1 VTASLIEAHLRRRER
16 WKAIEI
22 VFWLALVANIFVV
35 PSRAAL
41 VNEILINGLFALSL
55 DLILGFAGIVSL
67 GHAAFF
73 GLGAYAAAILAN
85 AGYANPLLGLAAGA
99 VLASL
104 LGLVTAPLLLRGA
117 DLTRLMVTLGVALL
131 LGELANSNAWLTGG
145 ADGLNFSMD
154 PLFGM
159 LPIGSIGVGPR
170 NAALYSLAILFLLFV
185 LARRLVQSPFGLSL
199 AAIRENRLRA
209 GALGIATRRRIFTI
223 YALAAAYAGV
233 AGALLAQTT
242 AIASL
247 DLFDFH
253 RSADV
258 MLMLI
263 IGGGGYL
270 YGGVIGAAVFIVMKN
285 VISEQTPEY
294 WEFWIGL
301 LLVVLVLVGRERIAA
316 HLKRSASLLFK
327 RERVA

>member
-16 WKAIEI
+16 WRTVEI
-22 VFWLALVANIFVV
+22 VFWLALVGLIYAM

-41 VNEILINGLFALSL
+41 VNEILIDGLFAVSL

-73 GLGAYAAAILAN
+73 GLGAYSAAILAN
-85 AGYANPLLGLAAGA
+85 AGYANPLLGLVAGA
-99 VLASL
+99 VPAAI
-104 LGLVTAPLLLRGA
+104 LGLAAAPLLLRGA
-117 DLTRLMVTLGVALL
+117 DLTRLMVTMGVALL
-131 LGELANSNAWLTGG
+131 LGELANRNAWLTGG

-154 PLFGM
+154 ALFGA

-170 NAALYSLAILFLLFV
+170 NAALYSLAALFLLFA

-209 GALGIATRRRIFTI
+209 GALGIPTSRRIFAI

-242 AIASL
+242 AIVSL

-253 RSADV
+253 RSAEV

-270 YGGVIGAAVFIVMKN
+270 YGGLIGAAAFIVLKN

-316 HLKRSASLLFK
+316 HLKRSLSHLLH
-327 RERVA
+327 RARAA

>member
-270 YGGVIGAAVFIVMKN
+270 YGGPIGAAVFIVLKN
-285 VISEQTPEY
+285 VISERTPEY

-301 LLVVLVLVGRERIAA
+301 LLVVLVLVGRERIGARLRRA
-316 HLKRSASLLFK
+316 LSFLTR
-327 RERVA
+327 REGVA

>member
-16 WKAIEI
+16 WKAVEFL
-22 VFWLALVANIFVV
+22 FWLAPVAFILLA

-41 VNEILINGLFALSL
+41 VNEIIINGLFALSL

-67 GHAAFF
+67 GQAAFF
-73 GLGAYAAAILAN
+73 GLGAYTAAILAN
-85 AGYANPLLGLAAGA
+85 AGYANPLLGLVAGA
-99 VLASL
+99 VPAAV
-104 LGLVTAPLLLRGA
+104 LGFATAPLLLRGA
-117 DLTRLMVTLGVALL
+117 DLTRLMVTMGVALM
-131 LGELANSNAWLTGG
+131 LGEIANRNGWLTGG

-154 PLFGM
+154 PLFGF

-170 NAALYSLAILFLLFV
+170 NAALYSLAVMFLLFV
-185 LARRLVQSPFGLSL
+185 LARRLVQSPFGFSL

-209 GALGIATRRRIFTI
+209 GALGISTPRRIFAI
-223 YALAAAYAGV
+223 YTLAAAYAGV
-233 AGALLAQTT
+233 AGALLAETT

-270 YGGVIGAAVFIVMKN
+270 YGGPLGAAAFIVLKN
-285 VISEQTPEY
+285 VIAEQTPEY

-301 LLVVLVLVGRERIAA
+301 ALIVLVLAGRERIAA
-316 HLKRSASLLFK
+316 HLRRSLSLLVR
-327 RERVA
+327 RERAT

>member
-1 VTASLIEAHLRRRER
+1 LTPSLIEAHLRRRER
-16 WKAIEI
+16 WKPIEV
-22 VFWLALVANIFVV
+22 VFWLALAAIIFLA

-41 VNEILINGLFALSL
+41 INEILINGLFALSL

-73 GLGAYAAAILAN
+73 GLGAYTAAILAN
-85 AGYANPLLGLAAGA
+85 AGYTSPFVGLAAGA
-99 VLASL
+99 ALAGL
-104 LGLVTAPLLLRGA
+104 LGLATAPLLLRGA
-117 DLTRLMVTLGVALL
+117 DLTRLMVTMGVALL
-131 LGELANSNAWLTGG
+131 LGELANRASWLTGG

-154 PLFGM
+154 ALFGVFA
-159 LPIGSIGVGPR
+159 IGSMGVGPR
-170 NAALYSLAILFLLFV
+170 NAALYSLVVLFLLFA

-209 GALGIATRRRIFTI
+209 GALGISTPQRIFVI

>member
-1 VTASLIEAHLRRRER
+1 MSGSLIEGHLRRRER
-16 WKAIEI
+16 WRATEMI
-22 VFWLALVANIFVV
+22 FWLAIVALIYAM

-73 GLGAYAAAILAN
+73 GLGAYAAAIVAN
-85 AGYANPLLGLAAGA
+85 AGYANPLSGLVAGAVPAAALGLA
-99 VLASL
+99 
-104 LGLVTAPLLLRGA
+104 TAPLLLRSA
-117 DLTRLMVTLGVALL
+117 DLTRLMVTMGVALL
-131 LGELANSNAWLTGG
+131 LGELANRNAWLTGG

-154 PLFGM
+154 ALFGA
-159 LPIGSIGVGPR
+159 LPIGSIGSGPR
-170 NAALYSLAILFLLFV
+170 NAALYSLAAVFLLFV

-199 AAIRENRLRA
+199 AAIRENRMRA
-209 GALGIATRRRIFTI
+209 GALGIPTSRRIFAI
-223 YALAAAYAGV
+223 YAVSAAYAGV

-270 YGGVIGAAVFIVMKN
+270 YGGLIGAASFIVLKN

-301 LLVVLVLVGRERIAA
+301 LLVVLVLVGRERIVTHLQRSFRFLLHKERAA
-316 HLKRSASLLFK
+316 
-327 RERVA
+327 